1 MNEPIYEIHG
11 RERRRLKK
19 QLAEIDRY
27 VAMFYHVED
36 LCAVYGHARDP
47 HLSETVLAAAK
58 QHAELLRERLSI
70 PYRPSLPP
78 RQ

>member
-36 LCAVYGHARDP
+36 LCAVYGHAQDEHR
-47 HLSETVLAAAK
+47 SASILAAAK
-58 QHAELLRERLSI
+58 MDALLLREKLSI
-70 PYRPSLPP
+70 PYGASITSG
-78 RQ
+78 Q